1 VEREMPGA
9 GVRQGR
15 WLRIAFAAGA
25 ITDALALIPML
36 VPPFAGLLWGFEN
49 PGGAYFFAMGYGAS
63 LMAGWTVLLIWAYQK
78 PVERSFVAPLTLLVI
93 AGLVATEVILVAA
106 GEIEPVRMIPTWILQ
121 AVLAGLFVY
130 GYFGRGRAAAP

>member
-1 VEREMPGA
+1 
-9 GVRQGR
+9 
-15 WLRIAFAAGA
+15 
-25 ITDALALIPML
+25 
-36 VPPFAGLLWGFEN
+36 
-49 PGGAYFFAMGYGAS
+49 
-63 LMAGWTVLLIWAYQK
+63 
-78 PVERSFVAPLTLLVI
+78 VERSFVAPLTLLVI